1 MSGQT
6 NVTTKGGCGCG
17 GKGGGKAAGGGSCS
31 CGGHAACV
39 EPAAYVRPRFFPGQ
53 LLTEDDLGLM
63 VGYAAAKNRLHNRF
77 LFGDGVVCGL
87 RVSCDPCGGGKVTV
101 GSGYAL
107 DCCGNDIVVPCN
119 QALDISRM
127 VRELLRA
134 RGREC
139 GEPCPDPA
147 APATPAPDPVPPP
160 APAPAQPAGG
170 AEVETLGTSR
180 EYCLYIRYC
189 EHPTEPVSPY
199 ITDDPCAA
207 QACQFSR
214 VEEGYSFEL
223 RCSGEEPARA
233 DMASVLAECLG
244 PFTKK
249 SALTVLLQALRS
261 RSAAMAEA
269 IAKAPEP
276 DEATFEEDDLAQ
288 LQALHKTRGTYPL
301 EEMRQIELMA
311 GLIVKSDLW
320 HASGTSRAARR
331 AGASRV
337 DAPEE
342 YRKEVHDRS
351 AALVKTA
358 PFEELPPGG
367 IERAIIS
374 GTLDAAQYWLDPTK
388 RSKANPEKWHRD
400 YPPRLL
406 AGGFAMNATLFERY
420 RGAVADF
427 RGRLLAAAGSRSSDC
442 RLPADLAAVRVPS
455 KAQELYVREEMVQ
468 LQGALD
474 RSIRGAD
481 RLILD
486 CLCGALLP
494 ECAACDDPGVL
505 LACLTVA
512 DCKVVDVC
520 NLRRRFV
527 LAPASARYWGGML
540 FDRLGDQLEGLCCG
554 EREGKSAM
562 TATAARMPELQKVA
576 EVIRA
581 ASVRSDLA
589 SSFEELSSFR
599 GVLERAVAAPAHA
612 TTKLA
617 GRRTSNK
624 SNNGGT

>member
-17 GKGGGKAAGGGSCS
+17 GKGGGKTAGGGSCS

-63 VGYAAAKNRLHNRF
+63 VDYAAAKNRLHNRF

-107 DCCGNDIVVPCN
+107 DCCGNDIVVPCG
-119 QALDISRM
+119 QALDINRM

-147 APATPAPDPVPPP
+147 PPAPPAPDPVPPG
-160 APAPAQPAGG
+160 AVAIATAGAAAGG
-170 AEVETLGTSR
+170 AEVETIGTSR

-223 RCSGEEPARA
+223 RCPGEEPAYT
-233 DMASVLAECLG
+233 DMASRLAECLE
-244 PFTKK
+244 PFTRK
-249 SALTVLLQALRS
+249 SALTVLLQAMRS
-261 RSAAMAEA
+261 RSADMAEG

-276 DEATFEEDDLAQ
+276 DQVKFGKEEIGQ
-288 LQALHKTRGTYPL
+288 LTKLLGQPPAISPL
-301 EEMRQIELMA
+301 DEMRTIELMA
-311 GLIVKSDLW
+311 GLVVKADLDA
-320 HASGTSRAARR
+320 ASSPTRAATLS
-331 AGASRV
+331 GAPYGGPV
-337 DAPEE
+337 EE
-342 YRKEVHDRS
+342 ARKAVPQRS
-351 AALVKTA
+351 EALVNST
-358 PFEELPPGG
+358 PFLALPEGG

-374 GTLDAAQYWLDPTK
+374 GTLETAQYWVVDAAK
-388 RSKANPEKWHRD
+388 RSKANPEWYRY

-406 AGGFAMNATLFERY
+406 AGGFAMNTTLFEHY

-427 RGRLLAAAGSRSSDC
+427 RVRLLAAVGSRSSDC
-442 RLPADLAAVRVPS
+442 RLPADLAAVRLPA
-455 KAQELYVREEMVQ
+455 KAQELFVREEMVH
-468 LQGALD
+468 LQAVLG
-474 RSIRGAD
+474 RNIRGAD

-486 CLCGALLP
+486 CLCGAVLP
-494 ECAACDDPGVL
+494 ECAACDDPAVL
-505 LACLTVA
+505 LACLTVEE
-512 DCKVVDVC
+512 CKVVDVC

-527 LAPASARYWGGML
+527 LAPASARYWGGMF
-540 FDRLGDQLEGLCCG
+540 FDRLGDQLEELCCG
-554 EREGKSAM
+554 GMEGKSTM
-562 TATAARMPELQKVA
+562 TATAERMPELQKVT

-581 ASVRSDLA
+581 ASVRSELA
-589 SSFEELSSFR
+589 STFEELTR
-599 GVLERAVAAPAHA
+599 YPGMIERAVAAPAGTA
-612 TTKLA
+612 SKPS
-617 GRRTSNK
+617 GRRK
-624 SNNGGT
+624 KGGP